1 MKITEMAHLY
11 IKTALQ
17 EGGVAVDATAGNGL
31 DTLFLARQVGPGG
44 RVYAF
49 DIQEEA
55 LRRTS
60 ALLQRENLLER
71 VKLIRVGHEQMSAHV
86 TEAVSA
92 VMFNLGYL
100 PGGDH
105 SMVTVKETTLTALK
119 EALSLLQNGGVITVV
134 AYPGHH
140 GGKEEL
146 KALLD
151 YCARLNSRAYRVAY
165 TRYLNQAHQPPA
177 LIVVHKL

>member
-11 IKTALQ
+11 VKTALQ

-31 DTLFLARQVGPGG
+31 DTLFLARQAGPEG
-44 RVYAF
+44 RIYAF

-60 ALLQRENLLER
+60 AVLQQENLLDR
-71 VKLIRVGHEQMSAHV
+71 VRLIKAGHEQMSAHV

-105 SMVTVKETTLTALK
+105 RVVTGKETTLTALK
-119 EALSLLQNGGVITVV
+119 AALTLLQNGGVITMV
-134 AYPGHH
+134 AYSGHP
-140 GGKEEL
+140 GGKEEQ

-151 YCARLNSRAYRVAY
+151 FCGKLNSREYRVAY
-165 TRYLNQAHQPPA
+165 TFYLNQLHHPPA
-177 LIVVHKL
+177 LITVYKL